1 MGKSGII
8 QVQVL
13 FDHLVGEREHGGRYF
28 EAERLGGLDVQK
40 QLKMSRLP
48 NREGSGFGA
57 AQDAAD
63 VHTSLSIAMRNVR
76 PVAH

>member
-1 MGKSGII
+1 
-8 QVQVL
+8 
-13 FDHLVGEREHGGRYF
+13 
-28 EAERLGGLDVQK
+28 
-40 QLKMSRLP
+40 LKMGRLP
-48 NREGSGFGA
+48 KREGSGFGA